1 MAGFFEQLSDE
12 DKQIVRSWSK
22 TAKNSQHSRDIPA
35 ELFIG
40 AKLGYYYGW
49 QALIAF
55 KLGYIIVE
63 DINEKNEKV
72 YIKAPY
78 TFDDAV
84 ADVRSAE
91 KVNYRVLVDN
101 GDIIAS
107 ANVASR
113 DKDWTRKT
121 IEYTNKIRKEMS

>member
-1 MAGFFEQLSDE
+1 MAGFFEQLSDK
-12 DKQIVRSWSK
+12 DKEVVRSWSR
-22 TAKNSQHSRDIPA
+22 TAKSSQHERDIPA

-55 KLGYIIVE
+55 KLGYIVVE
-63 DINEKNEKV
+63 DINEKGERF
-72 YIKAPY
+72 YYKAPY

-91 KVNYRVLVDN
+91 KVNYRVLIDN

-107 ANVASR
+107 ARVASGNR
-113 DKDWTRKT
+113 DWAEKT
-121 IEYTNKIRKEMS
+121 IKYTNKIRKEIS

>member
-1 MAGFFEQLSDE
+1 MAGFFEQLSDK
-12 DKQIVRSWSK
+12 DKEIVKSWSK
-22 TAKNSQHSRDIPA
+22 SAKTSRHERDIPA

-40 AKLGYYYGW
+40 AKLGYFYGW
-49 QALIAF
+49 EALIAF

-63 DINEKNEKV
+63 DIRENGEKV
-72 YIKAPY
+72 LVKVPY
-78 TFDDAV
+78 TFDEAV

>member
-1 MAGFFEQLSDE
+1 MAGFFEQLSDK
-12 DKQIVRSWSK
+12 DKEVVRSWSK
-22 TAKNSQHSRDIPA
+22 TAKNSQHERDIPA

-63 DINEKNEKV
+63 DVNDKGEKV

-78 TFDDAV
+78 TFEDAI

-91 KVNYRVLVDN
+91 KVNYRVLIDN
-101 GDIIAS
+101 GNIIAS

-113 DKDWTRKT
+113 DKDWATKT
-121 IEYTNKIRKEMS
+121 IKYTNKIRKEMS

>member
-1 MAGFFEQLSDE
+1 MAGLFEQLSDE
-12 DKQIVRSWSK
+12 DKAKVRSWSRN
-22 TAKNSQHSRDIPA
+22 AQSSRHERDIPP

-40 AKLGYYYGW
+40 AKLGFYYGW

-55 KLGYIIVE
+55 KLGYITTIDDE
-63 DINEKNEKV
+63 GKT
-72 YIKAPY
+72 IKIPY

-91 KVNYRVLVDN
+91 KVNYRNLIDS

-113 DKDWTRKT
+113 DRNWATKT
-121 IEYTNKIRKEMS
+121 IEYTNKLRKEYN